1 MLEQFE
7 ALMLRWCFNI
17 YTDIRYT
24 FQKKNKQVNVLF
36 IRAIPPHGRNYRM
49 CLTMTGRLKLFNRWC
64 FLFKMQKS
72 TCNPPI
78 YFLTLYVWALV
89 AKSSFP
95 SIRAVHVCFCPTVI
109 QAVSQRS
116 VGTSVQL
123 YPDVAG
129 SQLIGRMD
137 ATITGSAK
145 DGIVRLA
152 VDLQGENGRV
162 GKLVPNPGGNKKIS
176 SERAIV
182 TPLWGWAT
190 PRT

>member
-1 MLEQFE
+1 M
-7 ALMLRWCFNI
+7 
-17 YTDIRYT
+17 
-24 FQKKNKQVNVLF
+24 LF
-36 IRAIPPHGRNYRM
+36 IRAILPHGRNYRM
-49 CLTMTGRLKLFNRWC
+49 CLTLTGRLKLFNRWC

-72 TCNPPI
+72 TCNPPTHLLP
-78 YFLTLYVWALV
+78 YPLRLALF

-182 TPLWGWAT
+182 TPLWGG
-190 PRT
+190 

>member
-1 MLEQFE
+1 MSNND
-7 ALMLRWCFNI
+7 R
-17 YTDIRYT
+17 TT
-24 FQKKNKQVNVLF
+24 KNSSTAGASSLKCKNQH
-36 IRAIPPHGRNYRM
+36 ATHPPTSLPFTSGP
-49 CLTMTGRLKLFNRWC
+49 L
-64 FLFKMQKS
+64 
-72 TCNPPI
+72 
-78 YFLTLYVWALV
+78 

-123 YPDVAG
+123 YPDMAG

-152 VDLQGENGRV
+152 VDLQWRKRQG
-162 GKLVPNPGGNKKIS
+162 GKIRPKPRWQQKDS

-182 TPLWGWAT
+182 SPLWGG
-190 PRT
+190 